1 MTSTFIASSAVSGAV
16 RSSLMK
22 LQAKLAEAQKEVA
35 TGRLADVGLS
45 LGFKAGQTVSLRQEH
60 SRLQSITDSNGL
72 AASRLD
78 ASQAALKALAESA
91 QSFLGQLVAV
101 RNSDTAPAII
111 EGQAKAALAGFTDL
125 ANTTFNGVALFA
137 GINTDVK
144 PITDYASSP
153 PAANAVAVAN
163 AFTTAFGISQ
173 SNAAVASI
181 TPAAM
186 QAFLDGAFAN
196 LFDPTAWSSTWSAAA
211 DQNTRS
217 RISTSELVETSVNAN
232 DEAFRKLASAYT
244 MLADLGTANLSQ
256 ATYQAV
262 VDKATLV
269 VGDALQGI
277 TALQAKL
284 GSVQERVKNADTRM
298 GIEIDIMTSHIGA
311 LEGVDPYEASS
322 RLSTLLTQVETAYAM
337 TARIQQLTLLNYLP
351 TR

>member
-1 MTSTFIASSAVSGAV
+1 MTSTFIASSAVMGAI

-22 LQAKLAEAQKEVA
+22 LQTKLAEAQKEVT
-35 TGRLADVGLS
+35 TGRHADVGLS
-45 LGFKAGQTVSLRQEH
+45 LGFKTGQTVSLRQEH

-72 AASRLD
+72 VASRLD
-78 ASQAALKALAESA
+78 ASQAALKALADGA
-91 QSFLGQLVAV
+91 QSFLSQLVVA
-101 RNSDTAPAII
+101 RSSDTGPQII

-125 ANTTFNGVALFA
+125 ANTTFNGTALFS

-153 PAANAVAVAN
+153 PAANAQAVAN
-163 AFTTAFGISQ
+163 AFTAAFGVSQ
-173 SNAAVASI
+173 SDPAVANI

-186 QAFLDGAFAN
+186 QTFLDGAFAN
-196 LFDPTAWSSTWSAAA
+196 LFDPSAWSATWSAAS
-211 DQNTRS
+211 DQNTKG
-217 RISTSELVETSVNAN
+217 RISTSELIETSVNAN

-244 MLADLGTANLSQ
+244 MLADLGTADLNQ

-262 VDKATLV
+262 VDKATVV

-277 TALQAKL
+277 TGLQAKL
-284 GSVQERVKNADTRM
+284 GSAQERVKTANTRM
-298 GIEIDIMTSHIGA
+298 GIQIDIMTTHIGA

-322 RLSTLLTQVETAYAM
+322 RLSTLMSQVETAYAM
-337 TARIQQLTLLNYLP
+337 TARIQQMTILNYLP

>member
-1 MTSTFIASSAVSGAV
+1 MTSTFIATSAVSGAI

-22 LQAKLAEAQKEVA
+22 LQTKLAEVQKEVA
-35 TGRLADVGLS
+35 TGRHADVGLS
-45 LGFKAGQTVSLRQEH
+45 LGYKAGQTVSLRQEH
-60 SRLQSITDSNGL
+60 SRLQSITESNGL
-72 AASRLD
+72 VASRLD
-78 ASQAALKALAESA
+78 ASQAALQALGEGA
-91 QSFLGQLVAV
+91 QSFLSQLVAA
-101 RNSDTAPAII
+101 RNSDTGPQVI

-125 ANTTFNGVALFA
+125 ANTTFNGIALFS
-137 GINTDVK
+137 GLNTDVK

-153 PAANAVAVAN
+153 PAANAQAVAN
-163 AFTTAFGISQ
+163 AFTTAFGVSQ
-173 SNAAVASI
+173 SDPAVANI

-186 QAFLDGAFAN
+186 QTFLDGAFAN
-196 LFDPTAWSSTWSAAA
+196 LFDPSAWSGTWSAAA
-211 DQNTRS
+211 DQNMKS

-244 MLADLGTANLSQ
+244 MLADLGTQNLNH

-262 VDKATLV
+262 VDEATLV
-269 VGDALQGI
+269 IGDALQGI

-284 GSVQERVKNADTRM
+284 GSAQERVQSASTRM
-298 GIEIDIMTSHIGA
+298 GIEIDIMTAHIGA

-322 RLSTLLTQVETAYAM
+322 RLSTLLSQVETAYAV

>member
-1 MTSTFIASSAVSGAV
+1 MTSTFIASSAVSGAL

-72 AASRLD
+72 VASRLD
-78 ASQAALKALAESA
+78 ASQAALKAFAEGA
-91 QSFLGQLVAV
+91 QSFLGQLVVA
-101 RNSDTAPAII
+101 RNSDTAAATI

-153 PAANAVAVAN
+153 PAANALAVAN

-186 QAFLDGAFAN
+186 QTFLDGAFAN
-196 LFDPTAWSSTWSAAA
+196 LFDPTAWSGTWSAAA
-211 DQNTRS
+211 DQNTKS

-256 ATYQAV
+256 TTYQAI

>member
-72 AASRLD
+72 VASRLD
-78 ASQAALKALAESA
+78 ASQAALKAFAEGA
-91 QSFLGQLVAV
+91 QSFLGQLVVA
-101 RNSDTAPAII
+101 RNSDTAAATI

-153 PAANAVAVAN
+153 PAANALAVAN

-186 QAFLDGAFAN
+186 QTFLDGAFAN
-196 LFDPTAWSSTWSAAA
+196 LFDATDWSSTWSAAA
-211 DQNTRS
+211 DQNTKS

-256 ATYQAV
+256 TTYQAI